1 MPSPLTSSRP
11 PSSGGYRH
19 GSTVSPDAL
28 RLETAFGTGPCGP
41 VANPWFFE
49 GSVRYPAVAARGL
62 LAVAAVAR
70 ARYGTAGTSTF
81 RDPVVTADGTTLRF
95 ESFSACGGV
104 HARLDLLPEGLEA
117 GLDGASPQRG
127 TTNVDVNEP
136 LRRALALVGDR
147 DRMHFAVGAQEMQV
161 TTDDA
166 SIVEPKVALP
176 ARWVR
181 GFAEAAISLAGMD
194 LRAELPATEAR
205 RFLRGL
211 PRGTGQD
218 IRWLQPAGRGLRVT
232 TRGGAGA
239 VCLAGPRRL
248 ETLEPLLRWATAVR
262 VHSAPTT
269 GHPAASA
276 WEVDLPGARYT
287 LVLSPEPSRG
297 FSGEGGVLAPL
308 ADGGQ
313 DAEEDAREDAQRV
326 LDLLSWAPGLPA
338 EDVADALG
346 LSGTRVRRAL
356 VRLGA
361 SGRVGYDLAASA
373 YFHRELPYE
382 CGRAESDNPRLRA
395 ARALLAEG
403 AVSEPEDGVVVVERP
418 DGDRY
423 VRRTVDGFSC
433 TCSWWTAYAGSRGPC
448 KHVLAVQLRD
458 RGAVTADRAV
468 QA

>member
-1 MPSPLTSSRP
+1 M
-11 PSSGGYRH
+11 
-19 GSTVSPDAL
+19 SPDAL
-28 RLETAFGTGPCGP
+28 RLETAFGTGPTGA

-104 HARLDLLPEGLEA
+104 HARLDLLPEGLEVA
-117 GLDGASPQRG
+117 LDGASAQRG

-136 LRRALALVGDR
+136 LRRALGLIGDR
-147 DRMHFAVGAQEMQV
+147 DRMHFAVGSQELQV
-161 TTDDA
+161 TTGDA
-166 SIVEPKVALP
+166 SIVEPRVALP

-194 LRAELPATEAR
+194 LRAELPVTEAR

-211 PRGTGQD
+211 PRGAGQD
-218 IRWLQPAGRGLRVT
+218 VRWLEPAGRGLRVT

-269 GHPAASA
+269 GHAAASA
-276 WEVDLPGARYT
+276 WEVELPGARYT

-297 FSGEGGVLAPL
+297 FSGEGGVLEAL

-313 DAEEDAREDAQRV
+313 DAEEDVQRV

-338 EDVADALG
+338 EDVADALALTG
-346 LSGTRVRRAL
+346 VRVRRAL
-356 VRLGA
+356 VRLGT
-361 SGRVGYDLAASA
+361 SGRVGYDLARSA
-373 YFHRELPYE
+373 YFHRELPYDA
-382 CGRAESDNPRLRA
+382 GRAESDNPRLLA

-403 AVSEPEDGVVVVERP
+403 AVSQPQDGVVVVRRP
-418 DGDRY
+418 NGDRY
-423 VRRTVDGFSC
+423 VRRTADGFSC
-433 TCSWWTAYAGSRGPC
+433 TCPWWTAYAGSRGPC
-448 KHVLAVQLRD
+448 KHVLAVQLQD
-458 RGAVTADRAV
+458 RGAVSLSQADRMVRA
-468 QA
+468 